1 MFSIGE
7 GVEHALVFRA
17 AQIHRARGVGVR
29 GLISGFRRCEETSIH
44 TRELQVLQVFL
55 GSRLL
60 RRLILLKDTHD

>member
-7 GVEHALVFRA
+7 GVENALVFRP
-17 AQIHRARGVGVR
+17 AQINGARGVGIR

-44 TRELQVLQVFL
+44 TGELQVLQVFL

-60 RRLILLKDTHD
+60 RRLVLLKDAHY